1 MAIEFKKFARGEESS
16 LNDLGTVKAIAGKG
30 GKVGFIRKN
39 YNDATKRIALL
50 ITNKEGESAV
60 VPCSEQVS
68 KLVRANKLKL
78 NQLLGLTVLE
88 NEEGRNFVSMPA
100 NGAIQSFEVDKVKVA
115 EIEEVE
121 ADFLPQ
127 ELIAF

>member
-1 MAIEFKKFARGEESS
+1 MAIEFKKFARDENSS
-16 LNDLGTVKAIAGKG
+16 LTDLGTVKAIAGKG
-30 GKVGFIRKN
+30 GKIGFIRKN

-50 ITNKEGESAV
+50 ITNKAGDSAV

-78 NQLLGLTVLE
+78 SQLLGLAVLE

-100 NGAIQSFEVDKVKVA
+100 TGAVQSFDVDKVKVA
-115 EIEEVE
+115 EIDEVE